1 MGSRSQNPRGT
12 RVPAKKSVDPV
23 KTPKKPHPKSKV
35 SALLDFFSDLKHTY
49 CRHYFGSISTLLQL
63 FRKFKF
69 LTSNHFVIPFK
80 LAAAKK
86 SVCSLRL
93 NGRKGIQPL
102 VTYDKVFCDEK
113 LYRLTFK
120 RHEVAF
126 FIRLRCACWIFEL
139 EKANYPCF
147 FGDKSD
153 SVWLDEK
160 QHGGTKQWTP
170 WKKFDIPTTWNC
182 KRITANCSLRFPMEN
197 LTLKVSTEHHVTA
210 NGKRE
215 FAPRDQN
222 KYSDILFS
230 HRLEL

>member
-1 MGSRSQNPRGT
+1 M
-12 RVPAKKSVDPV
+12 
-23 KTPKKPHPKSKV
+23 TP
-35 SALLDFFSDLKHTY
+35 
-49 CRHYFGSISTLLQL
+49 
-63 FRKFKF
+63 
-69 LTSNHFVIPFK
+69 NHFVIPFK
-80 LAAAKK
+80 IAAAKEA
-86 SVCSLRL
+86 VCSLRL

-102 VTYDKVFCDEK
+102 VTYDKVFCHEK

-139 EKANYPCF
+139 EKANDPCF

-182 KRITANCSLRFPMEN
+182 KRITANCSLRFPMKN
-197 LTLKVSTEHHVTA
+197 LKLKDLKVSTVHHVY
-210 NGKRE
+210 GKRQTWVCTTWPKQL
-215 FAPRDQN
+215 FRHSIFPSPWALNPKKFN
-222 KYSDILFS
+222 KVILPLWQS
-230 HRLEL
+230 GDNKD

>member
-12 RVPAKKSVDPV
+12 RVPAKKSVDPF
-23 KTPKKPHPKSKV
+23 KTPKNHTQNRKLGLFWTF
-35 SALLDFFSDLKHTY
+35 SATWNIPIVGIILDLFRRYSN
-49 CRHYFGSISTLLQL
+49 L

-80 LAAAKK
+80 WAAAKK
-86 SVCSLRL
+86 SVCGLRL
-93 NGRKGIQPL
+93 NGWKGIQPL
-102 VTYDKVFCDEK
+102 VTYDKVFCHEK

-170 WKKFDIPTTWNC
+170 
-182 KRITANCSLRFPMEN
+182 
-197 LTLKVSTEHHVTA
+197 
-210 NGKRE
+210 
-215 FAPRDQN
+215 
-222 KYSDILFS
+222 
-230 HRLEL
+230 